1 MSTTPVS
8 PATLRLLACVEAF
21 AHDEEGAIGHD
32 DWPLLARVL
41 DRELAVLSRLARQRA
56 GEGSAG
62 GAIANGEGDEPDP
75 ELLARAEALHA
86 RYEALA
92 GAVEKAKARTV
103 TELAEVGGRRR
114 QLHAVRGAYGPESRR
129 AA

>member
-1 MSTTPVS
+1 MHPAPVS
-8 PATLRLLACVEAF
+8 SATLRLLSCVESF
-21 AHDEEGAIGHD
+21 SHDEEGAIGHD

-41 DRELAVLSRLARQRA
+41 DRELAVLTRLAKER
-56 GEGSAG
+56 EGVAAG
-62 GAIANGEGDEPDP
+62 GDGAESEPDP
-75 ELLARAEALHA
+75 ELLARAEALHT

-92 GAVEKAKARTV
+92 GRLNEAKARASE
-103 TELAEVGGRRR
+103 ELSELGARRR

>member
-1 MSTTPVS
+1 MHPAPVS
-8 PATLRLLACVEAF
+8 LATLRLLSCVEAF

-41 DRELAVLSRLARQRA
+41 DRELAVLTRLARERDGVA
-56 GEGSAG
+56 AG
-62 GAIANGEGDEPDP
+62 GLDTEPEPDP

-92 GAVEKAKARTV
+92 AKVGEARTRAEA
-103 TELAEVGGRRR
+103 ELAETHGSRRR
-114 QLHAVRGAYGPESRR
+114 LHAVRGAYGPEGRR